1 MINKNL
7 FAGLLALFLFGCSP
21 LIPTKVLKHPQVYDF
36 EVGVPLKWDGQYP
49 VEVFNTEFTLGEE
62 VIGTYGYF
70 YTLTKHNKKDSV
82 YILSVRLDKNIY
94 HPPYDRVD
102 VE

>member
-7 FAGLLALFLFGCSP
+7 FAGILTLFLFGCTP
-21 LIPTKVLKHPQVYDF
+21 LIPKKVLKHPQVYDF

-70 YTLTKHNKKDSV
+70 YTLTKHNKKDSTF
-82 YILSVRLDKNIY
+82 ILSVRLDKNIY
-94 HPPYDRVD
+94 HPPYDRI
-102 VE
+102 VEE